1 MFSMKRIGMAFAFCI
16 LLIGC
21 AKKEQPATPK
31 TADELSI
38 EGEEAWAM
46 THSQVKAAA
55 EKLEKAIDAAR
66 KKIEDESK
74 KAKSSD

>member
-38 EGEEAWAM
+38 EGEEAPAGDV
-46 THSQVKAAA
+46 SGKAPVEEQVQMYRMSVQS
-55 EKLEKAIDAAR
+55 EI
-66 KKIEDESK
+66 
-74 KAKSSD
+74 